1 MMRLKSLS
9 ALSFGIL
16 ALALLAPTQDRI
28 VFKTIDGVPHVL
40 NPSRPLHGSI
50 TLEVERTRTINP
62 YDQPD
67 VGLRS
72 VSFTRRETGEVILY
86 DRNGSEAHWFGS
98 DGKYLGLLTKKGQG
112 PGEFSPFSFYQV
124 CFLGPDIW
132 VYGSRKVARF
142 DGRGRFLGERK
153 LQNRCSL
160 SLEPGRFLALE
171 TKRDD
176 PKTQIGVLKD
186 VTFSMEGA
194 ETGIELLRAEN
205 IGEIRSADGRSG
217 FSEPWGTPS
226 FFFAA
231 SRDGGRI
238 YCGLN
243 TKYLIRVKD
252 LAGKDALIIQRE
264 YENIKV
270 KRSEVEKL
278 IPWALKG
285 EGMKWA
291 LSAYPDR
298 YAAIRD
304 VAALPKGY
312 LAVYRITGSEVF
324 EIDVFNPK
332 GEYIYALVPP
342 AGVKMEDAQFF
353 AAGFATVEQE
363 GDYTVYR
370 EYRIKNLPEIFG
382 K

>member
-1 MMRLKSLS
+1 MRLKSFRTASL
-9 ALSFGIL
+9 GIL
-16 ALALLAPTQDRI
+16 AITLLVSAQDRI

-40 NPSRPLHGSI
+40 NPSRPLHGTI
-50 TLEVERTRTINP
+50 KLEVERTRTINP
-62 YDQPD
+62 YDQPN
-67 VGLRS
+67 VGMRS
-72 VSFTRRETGEVILY
+72 VSFSRSEAGEVILF
-86 DRNGSEAHWFGS
+86 DTNGSEAHRFGT

-112 PGEFSPFSFYQV
+112 PGEFNSFSFYRVFFQ
-124 CFLGPDIW
+124 GPDIW
-132 VYGSRKVARF
+132 IHGSRKVARF

-160 SLEPGRFLALE
+160 SLDTGRFLALDS
-171 TKRDD
+171 KRDD
-176 PKTQIGVLKD
+176 PKKQVGILKE
-186 VTFSMEGA
+186 VKFSMDGA

-205 IGEIRSADGRSG
+205 VGEIRSADGSSG

-231 SRDGGRI
+231 SRDTGRI

-252 LAGKDALIIQRE
+252 FEGKDALIIQRE

-270 KRSEVEKL
+270 KRSEVGKL
-278 IPWALKG
+278 IPWALKD

-304 VAALPKGY
+304 IAAFPKGY
-312 LAVYRITGSEVF
+312 LAVYRISGFEAF
-324 EIDVFNPK
+324 EIDIFSPK
-332 GEYIYALVPP
+332 GEYLYILVPP
-342 AGVKMEDAQFF
+342 AGVNIDDARFF
-353 AAGFATVEQE
+353 SSGFATVEQD
-363 GDYTVYR
+363 GDSSVYR

-382 K
+382 R